1 MSARP
6 GRIIETR
13 KVEFARPR
21 SIDVCYE
28 PAFSELVH
36 ALRNKI
42 AEVRQA

>member
-6 GRIIETR
+6 GHI
-13 KVEFARPR
+13 VESSAVDFPRPR
-21 SIDVCYE
+21 PLDICYGTD
-28 PAFSELVH
+28 FTNLVH